1 MFRFSIRELMLVTL
15 VAALAVA
22 WFTEHRSSQ
31 EAMKQSEKLL
41 ARNRRLNAEMDSI
54 AEQLEGYG
62 LGLLRTMYADNRP
75 GATVFGT
82 RKESVGRTT
91 DLLGKAP

>member
-31 EAMKQSEKLL
+31 EAMKKSEKLL
-41 ARNRRLNAEMDSI
+41 AKNRRLNAEMDSI
-54 AEQLEGYG
+54 AEQLKDYG
-62 LGLLRTMYADNRP
+62 LGLLRTMYADGRP
-75 GATVFGT
+75 GADVFGT
-82 RKESVGRTT
+82 RKEPVEQTS
-91 DLLGKAP
+91 LLGN